1 MGSITLT
8 GDGAAQITVLSNLFI
23 DEYMKDANDAQL
35 KVYLYLARMLQA
47 HAPVSISEIADRFN
61 HTEKDVMRALRYWEG
76 KGLLALEYASD
87 RSLCTIR
94 LFGPGQRRP
103 EDSPAAA
110 AVSDVSAKD
119 AALPVREPVAVIS
132 HQTVPGA
139 DPFEKPSYSA
149 DELQAFGRQEN
160 AAQLFFIAEQYLG
173 RTLSP
178 SDMKSILFFTD
189 RLRFSDDLIDYL
201 LQYCVERGKKD
212 FRYIEKVAVGWAQAG
227 ISTPADAEKHAARYD
242 KTVYSIM
249 NALGKTSSPAGSE
262 LAYIQRWTGEY
273 GFELD
278 VILEACGR
286 TVLATDR
293 HRFAYADRILSSWFQ
308 AGVHH
313 LSDISGLD
321 SSYRRE
327 KAAQP
332 ARAGSTAEYNR
343 FMHSSY
349 DFDALEQAL
358 LKNG

>member
-87 RSLCTIR
+87 RSLCAIR

-149 DELQAFGRQEN
+149 DELQAFGRQ
-160 AAQLFFIAEQYLG
+160 G
-173 RTLSP
+173 
-178 SDMKSILFFTD
+178 
-189 RLRFSDDLIDYL
+189 
-201 LQYCVERGKKD
+201 
-212 FRYIEKVAVGWAQAG
+212 
-227 ISTPADAEKHAARYD
+227 
-242 KTVYSIM
+242 
-249 NALGKTSSPAGSE
+249 
-262 LAYIQRWTGEY
+262 
-273 GFELD
+273 LD
-278 VILEACGR
+278 GQV
-286 TVLATDR
+286 
-293 HRFAYADRILSSWFQ
+293 
-308 AGVHH
+308 
-313 LSDISGLD
+313 SGLH
-321 SSYRRE
+321 
-327 KAAQP
+327 
-332 ARAGSTAEYNR
+332 G
-343 FMHSSY
+343 FGGLG
-349 DFDALEQAL
+349 F
-358 LKNG
+358 GG